1 MLFNTFEFFV
11 FFPIVTLLY
20 YILPFKSRWLWLLMA
35 SCYFYMAFVPIY
47 IAILGGTIVIDYFA
61 GIYIEKHIGAK
72 RKWLLIISLISNITV
87 LFVFKYYNFF
97 IDNINGLFNLNS
109 ADSSLPYLSILLPIG
124 LSFHTFQAMSYTI
137 EVYRGTQKAEK
148 HFGIYA
154 LYVMFYPQLVAGPIE
169 RPQNILHQ
177 FHEHKKFNY
186 QNLSSGL
193 KLMAW
198 GLFKKVVIADR
209 LASLVN
215 EVYSN
220 PTNYT
225 SLPLIITTFF
235 FTIQIYCDFSGYS
248 DIAIGAAKTMGFDLM
263 KNFNR
268 PYAAQTI
275 SDFWNR
281 WHISLSSWFK
291 DYLYIPL
298 GGNRVKI
305 PRLYFNLMIVFI
317 ISGFWHGANWTF
329 IIWGTI
335 HGFYLIVAL
344 LTKEF
349 REKIS
354 IKLGFNKWPR
364 VLNLANIFIT
374 FILVSFAWIFF
385 RATTIHDALYIAKN
399 AIMGLPHDLLSVL
412 KNDNLQRLN
421 LLYLGNDMISFTL
434 LIVPILILQ
443 VIQFLQHKLKRGNIL
458 ASQPVLIRMTGYSVL
473 ILSIILFGKFGSL
486 NFIYFQF

>member
-1 MLFNTFEFFV
+1 
-11 FFPIVTLLY
+11 
-20 YILPFKSRWLWLLMA
+20 
-35 SCYFYMAFVPIY
+35 
-47 IAILGGTIVIDYFA
+47 
-61 GIYIEKHIGAK
+61 
-72 RKWLLIISLISNITV
+72 
-87 LFVFKYYNFF
+87 
-97 IDNINGLFNLNS
+97 
-109 ADSSLPYLSILLPIG
+109 
-124 LSFHTFQAMSYTI
+124 
-137 EVYRGTQKAEK
+137 
-148 HFGIYA
+148 
-154 LYVMFYPQLVAGPIE
+154 MFYPQLVAGPIE

-443 VIQFLQHKLKRGNIL
+443 VIQFLQHKLKRGDIL